1 MRTELTRELFGH
13 FNLAD
18 KFSSNALDAIYN
30 FLDEKGSDEF
40 YISSDELYYWSDY
53 DSFEYFYD
61 QFVDTVEYSV
71 EDYAENDALE
81 EYERDSDGELTQD
94 AVSEIMENWEFQSK
108 FVEMYERYVGSVL
121 MYRAGDDYGYLVM
134 D

>member
-30 FLDEKGSDEF
+30 FLDGSGIEDV
-40 YISSDELYYWSDY
+40 SRDELYYWSDY

-61 QFVDTVEYSV
+61 EFVDTVGYSV
-71 EDYAENDALE
+71 EDYAEDDALE
-81 EYERDSDGELTQD
+81 EYERDSDGELTQG
-94 AVSEIMENWEFQSK
+94 AVSEIMESWEFESK
-108 FVEMYERYVGSVL
+108 FVEMYERHVGLVL
-121 MYRAGDDYGYLVM
+121 MYRIGDGYGYLVM

>member
-30 FLDEKGSDEF
+30 FLDDSGIEYVSQ
-40 YISSDELYYWSDY
+40 DELYYWSDY

-61 QFVDTVEYSV
+61 EFVDIVGYSV

-81 EYERDSDGELTQD
+81 EYERDSDGELTQG
-94 AVSEIMENWEFQSK
+94 AFSEIMESWEFQSK
-108 FVEMYERYVGSVL
+108 FVEMYERHVGLVL
-121 MYRAGDDYGYLVM
+121 MYRIGDDYGYLVM

>member
-1 MRTELTRELFGH
+1 MRTELTRDLFDH

-30 FLDEKGSDEF
+30 FLDDSGVEYVSQ
-40 YISSDELYYWSDY
+40 DELYYWSDY

-61 QFVDTVEYSV
+61 EFVDIVGYSV

-81 EYERDSDGELTQD
+81 EYERDSDGELTQG
-94 AVSEIMENWEFQSK
+94 AVGEIMESWEFKDK
-108 FVEMYERYVGSVL
+108 FVGMYERYVGLVL
-121 MYRAGDDYGYLVM
+121 RYRIGDDYGYLVM

>member
-30 FLDEKGSDEF
+30 FLDDSGVE
-40 YISSDELYYWSDY
+40 YISRDELYYWSDY

-61 QFVDTVEYSV
+61 EFVDIVGYSV

-94 AVSEIMENWEFQSK
+94 AVSEIMESWEFESK
-108 FVEMYERYVGSVL
+108 FVEMYERYVGL
-121 MYRAGDDYGYLVM
+121 ALRYRIGDGYGYLVM

>member
-30 FLDEKGSDEF
+30 FLDDSGIEYVSQ
-40 YISSDELYYWSDY
+40 DELYYWSDY

-61 QFVDTVEYSV
+61 EFVDIVGYSV

-81 EYERDSDGELTQD
+81 EYGRDSDGELTQN
-94 AVSEIMENWEFQSK
+94 AFGEIMESWEFESK
-108 FVEMYERYVGSVL
+108 FVEMYGRHVGSVL
-121 MYRAGDDYGYLVM
+121 RYRIGDGYGYLVM